1 MARPWAALLASCL
14 LGPGGAQLLPHSSSP
29 YGPWEPVVPRGCNGS
44 TGIWRDGGGN
54 NQSPFFITD
63 AVARLT
69 GLPADSLVAITTH
82 NNSVFAFG
90 IAKNWSS
97 PMVRQQRPPR
107 FQNPQT
113 VAWEDPYIYFDLRRK
128 IWRVLYH
135 EVPGKTSPGFQPV
148 LGIHQHCGGYAESRT
163 PDIWGEWVLSPPQC
177 G

>member
-14 LGPGGAQLLPHSSSP
+14 LGPGGAQLLHHSSSP

-107 FQNPQT
+107 FQ
-113 VAWEDPYIYFDLRRK
+113 
-128 IWRVLYH
+128 
-135 EVPGKTSPGFQPV
+135 PV